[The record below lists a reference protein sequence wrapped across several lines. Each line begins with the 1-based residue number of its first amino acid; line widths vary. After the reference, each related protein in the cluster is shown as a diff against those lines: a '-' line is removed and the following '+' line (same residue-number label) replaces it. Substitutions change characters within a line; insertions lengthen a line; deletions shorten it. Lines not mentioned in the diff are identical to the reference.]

1 MNEPPQQAKQP
12 LTSLGLCLHLGR
24 WSVPGLVLSSCL
36 SVWAAPADSVRVVL
50 PPQATPS
57 IQNTARILERQV
69 AQRCGAKVTTF
80 GQSALTLELA
90 IEPGLGVEGFRI
102 AAGPAGTIRVIGHDE
117 RGLLYGV
124 GKLLRSSRFDHG
136 GFTPGGWRGQSG
148 PQGQFR
154 AIYLASHFRN
164 FYETAPPAE
173 MQAYLEDLA
182 LWGFNT
188 VIVHFPQFQFQDFN
202 DPGARK
208 LLDQL
213 RGLFRAAKAAG
224 MEVGLVE
231 ASNQGFAATPKELLA
246 QPVPDNWGRRGK
258 LGVNLCPAKP
268 PARQLLLKNWSELLD
283 QFSDTGLDW
292 VVSWPYDEG
301 GCGCPDC
308 WPWGSRGHV
317 QLSKAVSQLARRKY
331 PRCRFVLSTWVYDSP
346 PAGEWTGLAKAL
358 ADDKGWV
365 DAVMADAHED
375 YPHYPLDNPVPG
387 GLPLLNFPEISMW
400 GRSPWGGFGAT
411 PLPGRFQRL
420 WNQVK
425 QKVGGGMPYSEGIY
439 EDINKV
445 ICGQFYWN
453 KDRAALDTV
462 REYIAFE
469 YSPDVVED
477 VLAAV
482 NLLEE
487 THTKLSEKS
496 FKALELLQKAEAR
509 LTPQAKKS
517 WRWRILYLRS
527 VVDAER
533 YEAEKAGSKPSPVLK
548 RAYDELTAI
557 QHAQHALQR
566 PPQLP

>member
-1 MNEPPQQAKQP
+1 MNGKFF
-12 LTSLGLCLHLGR
+12 
-24 WSVPGLVLSSCL
+24 VLLL
-36 SVWAAPADSVRVVL
+36 SAFLSAGAAPVGWVRILL
-50 PPQATPS
+50 PPQANS
-57 IQNTARILERQV
+57 SMRNTARILERQV
-69 AQRCGAKVTTF
+69 AQRCGAKVTTS
-80 GQSALTLELA
+80 GASALTLEFS
-90 IEPGLGVEGFRI
+90 IEPGFGAEGFRI
-102 AAGPAGTIRVIGHDE
+102 ADGPTGTIRVIGNDE

-136 GFTPGGWRGQSG
+136 GFTPGTWRGQSV
-148 PQGQFR
+148 PEGQFR

-164 FYETAPPAE
+164 FYEGAPAAE
-173 MQAYLEDLA
+173 AQAYLEDLA

-188 VIVHFPQFQFQDFN
+188 VIVHFPQFQFRDFT

-231 ASNQGFAATPKELLA
+231 ASNQGFASTPREFLA
-246 QPVPDNWGRRGK
+246 QPVLDDWGRRGT

-268 PARQLLLKNWSELLD
+268 SARQLLLKNWAALLD

-301 GCGCPDC
+301 GCGCPQC
-308 WPWGSRGHV
+308 WPWGVRGHV
-317 QLSKAVSQLARRKY
+317 ELSKAVSQLARRKY
-331 PRCRFVLSTWVYDSP
+331 PRCRFVLSTWLYDSP
-346 PAGEWTGLAKAL
+346 PAGEWTGLARVL
-358 ADDKGWV
+358 AEDKGWV
-365 DAVMADAHED
+365 DYLMADAHED
-375 YPHYPLDNPVPG
+375 YPRYPLDNPVPG

-411 PLPGRFQRL
+411 PMPARFQRL

-425 QKVGGGMPYSEGIY
+425 GKVRGGMPYSEGIY

-445 ICGQFYWN
+445 ICGQFYWA
-453 KDRAALDTV
+453 KDRPALDTV
-462 REYIAFE
+462 REYISFE
-469 YSPDVVED
+469 FSPDVVED
-477 VLAAV
+477 VVRAV
-482 NLLEE
+482 NLLED
-487 THTKLSEKS
+487 THVKLSEKS
-496 FKALELLQKAEAR
+496 LKVRELLQRAEAR
-509 LTPQAKKS
+509 LTPQARKS

-533 YEAEKAGSKPSPVLK
+533 YANGEAGSKANPVLK
-548 RAYDELTAI
+548 QAFEELTAI
-557 QHAQHALQR
+557 QHADHALQR

>member
-1 MNEPPQQAKQP
+1 MNGK
-12 LTSLGLCLHLGR
+12 CF
-24 WSVPGLVLSSCL
+24 VLLL
-36 SVWAAPADSVRVVL
+36 SAFLSAGAAPVGWVRIML
-50 PPQATPS
+50 PPQANS
-57 IQNTARILERQV
+57 SMRNTARILERQV
-69 AQRCGAKVTTF
+69 AQRCGAKVTTS
-80 GQSALTLELA
+80 GASALTLEFS
-90 IEPGLGVEGFRI
+90 IEPGFGAEGFRI
-102 AAGPAGTIRVIGHDE
+102 ADGPSGTIRVIGNDE

-124 GKLLRSSRFDHG
+124 GKLLRSSRFDQG
-136 GFTPGGWRGQSG
+136 GFTPGSWRGQSV
-148 PQGQFR
+148 PEGQFR

-164 FYETAPPAE
+164 FYEGAPAAE
-173 MQAYLEDLA
+173 AQAYLEDLA

-188 VIVHFPQFQFQDFN
+188 VIVHFPQFQFQDFT

-224 MEVGLVE
+224 MDVGLVE
-231 ASNQGFAATPKELLA
+231 ASNQGFASTPREFLA
-246 QPVPDNWGRRGK
+246 QPVPDGWGRRGT

-268 PARQLLLKNWSELLD
+268 SARQLLLKNWAALLD
-283 QFSDTGLDW
+283 QFSETGLDW

-301 GCGCPDC
+301 GCGCPQC
-308 WPWGSRGHV
+308 WPWGVRGHV
-317 QLSKAVSQLARRKY
+317 ELSKAVSQLARRKY
-331 PRCRFVLSTWVYDSP
+331 PRCRFVLSTWLYDSP
-346 PAGEWTGLAKAL
+346 PAGEWTGLARVL
-358 ADDKGWV
+358 AEDKGWV
-365 DAVMADAHED
+365 DYLMADAHED
-375 YPHYPLDNPVPG
+375 YPRYPLDNPVPG

-411 PLPGRFQRL
+411 PMPARFQRL

-425 QKVGGGMPYSEGIY
+425 GKVRGGMPYSEGIY

-445 ICGQFYWN
+445 ICGQFYWA

-469 YSPDVVED
+469 FSPEVAEDVVR
-477 VLAAV
+477 AV
-482 NLLEE
+482 NLLED

-496 FKALELLQKAEAR
+496 TKARELLQQVEAR
-509 LTPQAKKS
+509 LTPQARKS

-533 YEAEKAGSKPSPVLK
+533 YASGKAGSKANPVLMQ
-548 RAYDELTAI
+548 AFEELTAI
-557 QHAQHALQR
+557 QHADHALQR

>member
-1 MNEPPQQAKQP
+1 MEDGRLSGVFPSLVMMQSLAAM
-12 LTSLGLCLHLGR
+12 LRMFRLGLLL
-24 WSVPGLVLSSCL
+24 LLSCA
-36 SVWAAPADSVRVVL
+36 SVWAAPVDAVRVIL

-69 AQRCGAKVTTF
+69 TQRCGARVTRSGEST
-80 GQSALTLELA
+80 STLELS
-90 IEPGLGVEGFRI
+90 IEPGLGAEGFRI
-102 AAGPAGTIRVIGHDE
+102 VDGPSGTIRVIGHDE

-124 GKLLRSSRFDHG
+124 GKLLRSSRFDQG
-136 GFTPGGWRGQSG
+136 GFTPGSWRGQSV

-154 AIYLASHFRN
+154 AIYLASHFQN
-164 FYETAPPAE
+164 FYEAAPTAE
-173 MQAYLEDLA
+173 VQAYLEDLA

-202 DPGARK
+202 DPAARK

-231 ASNQGFAATPKELLA
+231 ASNQGFASTPKEFLS
-246 QPVPDNWGRRGK
+246 QPVPDNWGRRGS

-268 PARQLLLKNWSELLD
+268 PARQLLLKNWSELFD
-283 QFSDTGLDW
+283 KFSETGLDW

-301 GCGCPDC
+301 GCGCPQC
-308 WPWGSRGHV
+308 WPWGVRGHV
-317 QLSKAVSQLARRKY
+317 QLSKEISQLARQKH

-346 PAGEWTGLAKAL
+346 PAGEWAGLAKVL

-365 DAVMADAHED
+365 DYLMADAHED
-375 YPHYPLDNPVPG
+375 YPRYPLDNPVPG
-387 GLPLLNFPEISMW
+387 SLPLLNFPEISMW

-411 PLPGRFQRL
+411 PQPARFQRL

-425 QKVGGGMPYSEGIY
+425 ERVSGGMPYSEGIY

-445 ICGQFYWN
+445 ICGQLYWD
-453 KDRAALDTV
+453 KDRSALDTV

-469 YSPDVVED
+469 FSPDVVGD
-477 VLAAV
+477 VVAAV

-496 FKALELLQKAEAR
+496 LKARELLQKVDAR
-509 LTPQAKKS
+509 LTP
-517 WRWRILYLRS
+517 
-527 VVDAER
+527 
-533 YEAEKAGSKPSPVLK
+533 
-548 RAYDELTAI
+548 
-557 QHAQHALQR
+557 
-566 PPQLP
+566 

>member
-1 MNEPPQQAKQP
+1 MNGKFFV
-12 LTSLGLCLHLGR
+12 LL
-24 WSVPGLVLSSCL
+24 LSSLL
-36 SVWAAPADSVRVVL
+36 SVGAAPVGSVRVML
-50 PPQATPS
+50 PSQAPPS

-69 AQRCGAKVTTF
+69 AQRCRAKVTTT
-80 GQSALTLELA
+80 GESALTLELV
-90 IEPGLGVEGFRI
+90 IEPGVGGERFRI
-102 AAGPAGTIRVIGHDE
+102 ADGPSGAVRVIGNDE

-124 GKLLRSSRFDHG
+124 GKLLRGSRFDQG
-136 GFTPGGWRGQSG
+136 GFTPGTWRGQSV

-164 FYETAPPAE
+164 FYEVAPSAE
-173 MQAYLEDLA
+173 AQEYLEDLA

-208 LLDQL
+208 LLNQL

-224 MEVGLVE
+224 MDVGLVE
-231 ASNQGFAATPKELLA
+231 ASNQGFASTPKEFLA
-246 QPVPDNWGRRGK
+246 HPVPDGWGRRGS

-268 PARQLLLKNWSELLD
+268 PAHQLLLANWSALLD

-301 GCGCPDC
+301 GCGCSQC
-308 WPWGSRGHV
+308 WPWGVRGHV
-317 QLSKAVSQLARRKY
+317 DLTKAISQLARRKY

-346 PAGEWTGLAKAL
+346 PVGEWTGLARVL
-358 ADDKGWV
+358 AEDHGWV
-365 DAVMADAHED
+365 DCLMADAHED
-375 YPHYPLDNPVPG
+375 YPRYPLDNPVPG

-411 PLPGRFQRL
+411 PLPARFQRL

-425 QKVGGGMPYSEGIY
+425 QKVRGGMPYSEGIY

-445 ICGQFYWN
+445 ICGQFYWD

-462 REYIAFE
+462 REYIGFE
-469 YSPDVVED
+469 FSPEVVED
-477 VLAAV
+477 VLAAI

-496 FKALELLQKAEAR
+496 LKARELLQQAEVR
-509 LTPQAKKS
+509 LTAQARKS
-517 WRWRILYLRS
+517 WRWRMLVLRS

-533 YEAEKAGSKPSPVLK
+533 YASGEEGSKANPVLK
-548 RAYDELTAI
+548 RAFEELTVI
-557 QHAQHALQR
+557 QHAEHALQR

>member
-1 MNEPPQQAKQP
+1 MNGK
-12 LTSLGLCLHLGR
+12 CF
-24 WSVPGLVLSSCL
+24 VLLL
-36 SVWAAPADSVRVVL
+36 SAFLSAGAAPVGSVRIML
-50 PPQATPS
+50 PPRANSS
-57 IQNTARILERQV
+57 IRNTARILERRV
-69 AQRCGAKVTTF
+69 AQRCGANVTTS
-80 GQSALTLELA
+80 GGAALTLEFS
-90 IEPGLGVEGFRI
+90 IEPGFGAEGFRI
-102 AAGPAGTIRVIGHDE
+102 ADGPSGTIRVIGNDE

-124 GKLLRSSRFDHG
+124 GKLLRGSRFDQG
-136 GFTPGGWRGQSG
+136 GFTPGTWRGQSV

-164 FYETAPPAE
+164 FYEAAPPAE
-173 MQAYLEDLA
+173 AQAYLEDLA

-208 LLDQL
+208 LLNQL

-224 MEVGLVE
+224 MDVGLVE
-231 ASNQGFAATPKELLA
+231 ASNQGFASTPKELLA
-246 QPVPDNWGRRGK
+246 QPVPDDWGRRGG

-268 PARQLLLKNWSELLD
+268 PARQLLLKNWAALLD

-301 GCGCPDC
+301 GCGCPQC
-308 WPWGSRGHV
+308 WPWGVRGHV
-317 QLSKAVSQLARRKY
+317 EVSKAISQLARRKY

-346 PAGEWTGLAKAL
+346 PAGEWTGLARVL
-358 ADDKGWV
+358 ADDHGWV
-365 DAVMADAHED
+365 DYLMADAHED
-375 YPHYPLDNPVPG
+375 YPRYPLDNPMPG

-411 PLPGRFQRL
+411 SLPARFQRL

-425 QKVGGGMPYSEGIY
+425 QKVRGGMPYSEGIY

-445 ICGQFYWN
+445 ICGQFYWD

-469 YSPDVVED
+469 FSPDVVED
-477 VLAAV
+477 VVTAI

-496 FKALELLQKAEAR
+496 LKARDLLQQAEAR
-509 LTPQAKKS
+509 LTPQARKS

-533 YEAEKAGSKPSPVLK
+533 YANGEAGSKPNPVLK
-548 RAYDELTAI
+548 QAFEELTAI
-557 QHAQHALQR
+557 QHADHALQR